1 MLTQY
6 AALLVKQLQTLQ
18 GEQNSKRVGALQM
31 GMSCSG
37 LADEQPQSTSSVV
50 LSSQR
55 STGLQ
60 MLSVGDCHPIV

>member
-31 GMSCSG
+31 GSYW
-37 LADEQPQSTSSVV
+37 L
-50 LSSQR
+50 
-55 STGLQ
+55 
-60 MLSVGDCHPIV
+60 